1 MMWARRLIIGSGLAV
16 TSLLVAPTVAGAAA
30 SCVSPSTMNEPGC
43 VVTPAIAAAS
53 SAPATD
59 SALPFDGTPAADAPT
74 STTTSSLPF
83 TGADVEELAVVGAG
97 AVLVGGL
104 LIRRRRRP
112 A

>member
-53 SAPATD
+53 STPAAA
-59 SALPFDGTPAADAPT
+59 SALPFDGTPAATAPT
-74 STTTSSLPF
+74 STTSSLPF

-104 LIRRRRRP
+104 LIRRRRP